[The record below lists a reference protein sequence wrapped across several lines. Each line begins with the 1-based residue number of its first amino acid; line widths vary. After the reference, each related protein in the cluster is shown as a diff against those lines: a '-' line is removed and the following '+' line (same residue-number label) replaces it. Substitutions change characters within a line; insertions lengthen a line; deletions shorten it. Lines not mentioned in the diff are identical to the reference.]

1 LRCYLRVVNGRS
13 DILGITP
20 PGVKLRT
27 TIFSSNNDPEPFEP
41 PKDGRA
47 MVGTPAAV
55 TGAAKEGPDA
65 APRFLPLLAVLSVL
79 LWFYTTTGAR
89 QVFVKEVL
97 GGAYDSQAEHFLQGN
112 VDVDTAAI
120 GHEAMIV
127 DGKVRMYF
135 GPFPAFLRIPLNFVY
150 PAGHGNWS
158 RISGFCA
165 GIVAL
170 CAFAG
175 LMRTALQFSAL
186 SLQGRNWV
194 GNACIVGF
202 AFGSPLLLLLGN
214 LSIYDEAIIWG
225 MAWSLAALHF
235 ALRSRQVETNALMRS
250 LLGFSVCASGAL
262 LSRVTFGIPFILIA
276 LLLALRLP
284 RENRITN
291 LLVLLLPLGA
301 AFVFYIWLGHA
312 RFGSFVGINY
322 DYYVNPVHNEFAHKY
337 GLFSLRRI
345 PYSFADYF
353 SLRFPSI
360 ERQPP
365 FLVANRHSY
374 DYPSLFSNP
383 DSEVYISLLWSSS
396 WLVFGA
402 IMGITY
408 LFRRKGFNLF
418 ARGATVA
425 LLVQFVCVLSYFLLA
440 QRYATDLYPFLIFCL
455 VIFLGSGG
463 TALLRSRH
471 MLTGL
476 TALSVVI
483 NSLATVSWLIHA
495 DQNVPAETRA
505 AWEKLLGREVSLR
518 N

>member
-1 LRCYLRVVNGRS
+1 MVNGHS
-13 DILGITP
+13 DIFGIKP
-20 PGVKLRT
+20 PGVKLRM
-27 TIFSSNNDPEPFEP
+27 TIFSSNNAPEPFESS
-41 PKDGRA
+41 KHGRA
-47 MVGTPAAV
+47 MARTPAAV
-55 TGAAKEGPDA
+55 ASLAKEGSDA
-65 APRFLPLLAVLSVL
+65 APRFLPLLVVLSVL
-79 LWFYTTTGAR
+79 LWFYTTTGGR
-89 QVFVKEVL
+89 QVFVNEVL

-112 VDVDTAAI
+112 VDVDAAAI

-127 DGKVRMYF
+127 DGKVQMYF

-150 PAGHGNWS
+150 PAGHGKWS
-158 RISGFCA
+158 RVSGFCA
-165 GIVAL
+165 GIIAL

-175 LMRTALQFSAL
+175 LMRIALQFSAL
-186 SLQGRNWV
+186 SLRARNWV

-202 AFGSPLLLLLGN
+202 ALGSPLLLLLGN

-225 MAWSLAALHF
+225 LAWSLAALYF
-235 ALRSRQVETNALMRS
+235 ALRSRLLETNPLTRS
-250 LLGFSVCASGAL
+250 LLGFSLCAAAAL

-276 LLLALRLP
+276 LLLALRLS
-284 RENRITN
+284 RENRISN

-301 AFVFYIWLGHA
+301 AFVFYISLSYA
-312 RFGSFVGINY
+312 RFGSLVGVNY

-345 PYSFADYF
+345 PVSLADYF
-353 SLRFPSI
+353 SLRFPGI

-365 FLVANRHSY
+365 FLMANRHSY
-374 DYPSLFSNP
+374 NYPSLFSNP

-396 WLVFGA
+396 WMVFAA
-402 IMGITY
+402 IMGITC

-418 ARGATVA
+418 PRGATVA
-425 LLVQFVCVLSYFLLA
+425 LLAQFVCILSYFLLA

-455 VIFLGSGG
+455 VVFLGSGG

-471 MLTGL
+471 LLIGL
-476 TALSVVI
+476 VALSVVI
-483 NSLATVSWLIHA
+483 NSLATVSWLINA

-505 AWEKLLGREVSLR
+505 AWEKLLRRSPMR